1 MPPHPVSKSVPRY
14 ITVAQALM
22 QDIEGGRFEVGGML
36 PTETDI
42 CERFAISRYTAREAV
57 RQLTDLGM
65 VTRRAGVGTTI
76 RSKSVRAGYTASI
89 SDPTELFAF
98 TATQTR
104 VVKLGEDKV
113 RVTGAWTKVL
123 PDAEGQEW
131 PRFTS
136 LRFPKSG
143 SREPIAYTETLV
155 QPAYGAIR
163 DRIHK
168 PGQTVYQ
175 LIEELRGERV
185 HALKQEISC
194 VALPKKIA
202 ELLKARSGAPALRVL
217 RYYLGGDE
225 SLLSVAINT
234 YPQDR
239 FKLVTRWE
247 LNWNAKAP

>member
-1 MPPHPVSKSVPRY
+1 MPLLSVSKTAPRY
-14 ITVAQALM
+14 ITVAQTLM
-22 QDIEGGRFEVGGML
+22 QDIESDRYKVGGML

-57 RQLTDLGM
+57 RQLCDLGM
-65 VTRRAGVGTTI
+65 VTRRAGIGTI
-76 RSKSVRAGYTASI
+76 IQSKSVRSSYTASI

-98 TATQTR
+98 TTRTR
-104 VVKLGEDKV
+104 VQLLGEDMVPIK
-113 RVTGAWTKVL
+113 GEWLKVL
-123 PDAEGQEW
+123 PDAHGQVW
-131 PRFTS
+131 PRFKS
-136 LRFPKSG
+136 LRYPKG
-143 SREPIAYTETLV
+143 DPNEPIAYTETLV

-175 LIEELRGERV
+175 LIEELRRERV

-194 VALPKKIA
+194 IALPRKIA
-202 ELLKARSGAPALRVL
+202 DLLKARPGTPALRVL

-239 FKLVTRWE
+239 FKMITRWQ
-247 LNWNAKAP
+247 LNRNAKAG

>member
-1 MPPHPVSKSVPRY
+1 MPTHAVTKSVPRY

-22 QDIEGGRFEVGGML
+22 QDIEEGRFKVGGML
-36 PTETDI
+36 STETEI
-42 CERFAISRYTAREAV
+42 CKRFAISRYTAREAV
-57 RQLTDLGM
+57 RRLTEVGM
-65 VTRRAGVGTTI
+65 VTRQAGIGTTI
-76 RSKSVRAGYTASI
+76 RSKSVQARYTATI

-98 TATQTR
+98 TTGTKVR
-104 VVKLGEDKV
+104 LLGEDAVPIK
-113 RVTGAWTKVL
+113 GEWLKIL
-123 PDAEGQEW
+123 PDAGGQVW

-136 LRFPKSG
+136 LRYPKG
-143 SREPIAYTETLV
+143 ETREPIAYSETLV

-185 HALKQEISC
+185 HALKQEITC
-194 VALPKKIA
+194 VSLPKKIA
-202 ELLKARSGAPALRVL
+202 ELLHAKPGAPALRVL

-239 FKLVTRWE
+239 FKLVTRWQ
-247 LNWNAKAP
+247 LNWSAGVR